1 MITITLYQFNKKA
14 NSTALPGAGVSSV
27 DLSCLV
33 RSPSSVINPVI
44 ELQTNPLA
52 YNYAYIAA
60 FSRYYFISDVVYNEG
75 LWIVSLTVDV
85 LGSYK
90 DEIGIQS
97 MYVLRSAS
105 SFDGSIADT
114 TYPLTAAYTDA
125 IITGS
130 PGEDDFTGFSS
141 GYYVIGVQG
150 QGNASS
156 NGVIYYS
163 LDASEFVTLLN
174 GFYANS
180 GSTAFWGNLAKGV
193 IDSLNNISDFIVS
206 CRWYPAE
213 LTTGTSQTLYIGSY
227 NTTLS
232 VPVVTD
238 GLHYTDTFTL
248 ANHPQSAVRGAY
260 MNAAPF
266 TRYIMVDRKTGFV
279 ELDST
284 LLASATTLNRYT
296 DIDHTTGQALISYSL
311 DSNTASI
318 YQTYCQF
325 GVDIDLAGSS
335 TNVMG
340 AIGSLAGA
348 TVDFFLGDYIG
359 AASGIGNMAA
369 NMLPTHTGQTSAGG
383 YVSMRENAYLHEIFM
398 TAADDD
404 NTNRG
409 RPLCQYV
416 QLNSLSGY
424 VLVDRPHV
432 EISGTAEEA
441 MQINSMLAAGAYYE

>member
-85 LGSYK
+85 MGSYK
-90 DEIGIQS
+90 TEIGNQS

-130 PGEDDFTGFSS
+130 PGEEDFTGFSS

-213 LTTGTSQTLYIGSY
+213 LTTGSSQTLYIGSY

-311 DSNTASI
+311 DSNPASI

-432 EISGTAEEA
+432 EISGTADEA
-441 MQINSMLAAGAYYE
+441 QQINSMLAAGAYYE

>member
-14 NSTALPGAGVSSV
+14 NSTALPGAGVTSV

-114 TYPLTAAYTDA
+114 TYPLTADYTDA
-125 IITGS
+125 IVTGT

-213 LTTGTSQTLYIGSY
+213 LTTGSSQTLYIGSY
-227 NTTLS
+227 NTGLS

-248 ANHPQSAVRGAY
+248 VSHPQAAVRGKY
-260 MNAAPF
+260 MNAGPF

-279 ELDST
+279 ELDSS

-311 DSNTASI
+311 DSNVASI

-325 GVDIDLAGSS
+325 GVDIDLAGTS

-340 AIGSLAGA
+340 ALGSLTGA

>member
-14 NSTALPGAGVSSV
+14 NSTALPSAGVSGV

-60 FSRYYFISDVVYNEG
+60 FSRYYFVSDVVYNEG

-90 DEIGIQS
+90 TEIGTQS

-105 SFDGSIADT
+105 SFDGNIADT
-114 TYPLTAAYTDA
+114 TYPLTADYTDA

-193 IDSLNNISDFIVS
+193 IDSLNQISDFIVS

-213 LTTGTSQTLYIGSY
+213 LTTGSSQTLYIGSY
-227 NTTLS
+227 NTGLS

-238 GLHYTDTFTL
+238 GLHTELTL
-248 ANHPQSAVRGAY
+248 DVIEIVVRSG
-260 MNAAPF
+260 NSGKS
-266 TRYIMVDRKTGFV
+266 R
-279 ELDST
+279 
-284 LLASATTLNRYT
+284 
-296 DIDHTTGQALISYSL
+296 
-311 DSNTASI
+311 
-318 YQTYCQF
+318 
-325 GVDIDLAGSS
+325 AGE
-335 TNVMG
+335 
-340 AIGSLAGA
+340 
-348 TVDFFLGDYIG
+348 
-359 AASGIGNMAA
+359 GN
-369 NMLPTHTGQTSAGG
+369 
-383 YVSMRENAYLHEIFM
+383 F
-398 TAADDD
+398 
-404 NTNRG
+404 
-409 RPLCQYV
+409 
-416 QLNSLSGY
+416 
-424 VLVDRPHV
+424 
-432 EISGTAEEA
+432 
-441 MQINSMLAAGAYYE
+441 

>member
-1 MITITLYQFNKKA
+1 MVNITLYQFNKKV
-14 NSTALPGAGVSSV
+14 NSTAIPGAGVSST
-27 DLSCLV
+27 DLTCLV

-85 LGSYK
+85 MASFK
-90 DEIGIQS
+90 SEIGTQS

-114 TYPLTAAYTDA
+114 TYPLTADYTDA
-125 IITGS
+125 IITGN
-130 PGEDDFTGFSS
+130 PGEEDFTGFSS

-163 LDASEFVTLLN
+163 LDAAQFVTMLN
-174 GFYANS
+174 GFYGNS
-180 GSTAFWGNLAKGV
+180 GSLAFWGNLAKGV
-193 IDSLNNISDFIVS
+193 IDSLNQISEFIVS

-213 LTTGTSQTLYIGSY
+213 LTTGASQRMYIGSY
-227 NTTLS
+227 DTGLT
-232 VPVVTD
+232 VPIVTD
-238 GLHYTDTFTL
+238 GLHYTDSFTL
-248 ANHPQSAVRGAY
+248 QKHPQAAARGDY
-260 MNAAPF
+260 MNAGPF

-279 ELDST
+279 ELDSS

-311 DSNTASI
+311 DNNTASI

-325 GVDIDLAGSS
+325 GVEIDLAGNS

-340 AIGSLAGA
+340 ALGSLAGA

-383 YVSMRENAYLHEIFM
+383 YVSLRENAYLHEIFM

-404 NTNRG
+404 NANRG
-409 RPLCQYV
+409 RPLCKYV
-416 QLNSLSGY
+416 QLITLSGY
-424 VLVDRPHV
+424 VIVDRPHV

-441 MQINSMLAAGAYYE
+441 AQINTYLASGAYYE